1 MPFSSR
7 RLGAERRTRG
17 SQHRERRTGR
27 AGVAGLD
34 SAPTS
39 EVWEVRAGRK
49 KAKGKKKQAAEAL
62 R

>member
-1 MPFSSR
+1 MR
-7 RLGAERRTRG
+7 RDALAAPST
-17 SQHRERRTGR
+17 ERRTGR
-27 AGVAGLD
+27 AGVAGLH

-49 KAKGKKKQAAEAL
+49 KGKGKEKEKQAAEAL